1 VLDRLKRLDERGL
14 LAPLLVSALLIA
26 CAGPPL
32 AAAYL
37 RRYYRISGKLRLLEV
52 YVVERPLV
60 CARGAPEHCLPPAT
74 EPVRLA
80 TELKARE
87 CTLPPAELLA
97 VSVPTGAAYAVSV
110 PRGLKLLAPVWEK
123 VYWSSDP
130 LSGRWEEVEWTVTG
144 YAVIEAEGL
153 AEEVQGPASY
163 AYGAAGLRYRLSAAV
178 EGPWPYAVRVYAYP
192 AVNEVKIFRWQRPPC
207 EGGVLATEAVRG
219 EIGIFYWHV
228 EVGRRPLSFE
238 LSFEYSGYNGSLV
251 FTHRFAVNEPVAVR
265 FSFKMVDWGAALPS
279 AKYLKVYQCDESR
292 LRYRAEY
299 SEGGE

>member
-32 AAAYL
+32 AAAHL

-80 TELKARE
+80 TEPKAWE
-87 CTLPPAELLA
+87 CTLPPAELFA
-97 VSVPTGAAYAVSV
+97 VSVPAGAAYAVSV

-123 VYWSSDP
+123 VYWSDDP
-130 LSGRWEEVEWTVTG
+130 LSGRWEEGEWAATG

-163 AYGAAGLRYRLSAAV
+163 AYGAAGLRYRLTAAV

-192 AVNEVKIFRWQRPPC
+192 MTDEVEIFRWQRPPC
-207 EGGVLATEAVRG
+207 EGGVLLTEHARPWIATCG
-219 EIGIFYWHV
+219 WYV
-228 EVGRRPLSFE
+228 EVGRRPLSSE
-238 LSFEYSGYNGSLV
+238 LGFEYSGYNGSLV
-251 FTHRFAVNEPVAVR
+251 FTHRLAINEPVAVR
-265 FSFKMVDWGAALPS
+265 FSFKMVDWGAAPPG
-279 AKYLKVYQCDESR
+279 ARYLKVYQCDESR

-299 SEGGE
+299 SEGGG